1 MFGLDLIG
9 SDKESGSGLCKTSN
23 EECKK
28 IRGFGRSVA
37 EDAGLLTR
45 TAVSLG

>member
-9 SDKESGSGLCKTSN
+9 SDKESGSDLCKTSN
-23 EECKK
+23 EGCK
-28 IRGFGRSVA
+28 IRGFRRSVA